1 MNRLITFLLQLISGL
16 KLTRLKPVSPASGL
30 VIISIV
36 LSALL
41 IYLQPSPLVQDWEQR
56 FQSNFHLFSTFFGTP
71 KSGVSPIVVV
81 LINDDSLPEGTP
93 RSPINRHWLGSLI
106 NRLSDHRPALIGLN
120 ILLDRPLNPADDQT
134 LSRAI
139 ADSGHVVIRNDSNY
153 PALAR
158 FRDAALDYG
167 NLRFRFDSSGSVQ
180 EICHSSLTCRGNRFF
195 HARLLKQ
202 INTIPAFKHDIAAAE
217 PQNWL
222 RINFSGNRQ
231 LSEGGQSVRFPI
243 FYANEL
249 DQVPAGALQ
258 GKIVL
263 IGTGFPDLYPLY
275 RTPLAADEQFLQET
289 EILARVVDMFL
300 GNRLIKPLPFIWPGV
315 IMLAVFLGLSFL
327 LSRKGILRGV
337 WFTAIALPILF
348 LAAAVALTF
357 YRVEVPFVLPA
368 VMLSLFLGIG
378 IIQQTLQERFS
389 RLMAELSLKDAKIDF
404 LTNELHTHHLFN
416 ELSRLN
422 VMIGQHPESARAYLV
437 EFAELLRASLKYGD
451 QSRVPVKVQMDYLE
465 TYLQQQGIIQGDKFQ
480 FFIDIKG
487 DFEEAHAPWH
497 VFFPLV
503 ENAVKQSEAVWRA
516 QPNQPAKIEIVLWKE
531 GNRVHFRV
539 TNPYLPD
546 AGIQST
552 GKGLENLENRL
563 KWSYPR
569 GGYKLSGSS
578 HAQIWTADLELP
590 LS

>member
-1 MNRLITFLLQLISGL
+1 MNRLIAFLRQLISGL
-16 KLTRLKPVSPASGL
+16 KLTRLKPVSPVSGL
-30 VIISIV
+30 VILSIG

-56 FQSNFHLFSTFFGTP
+56 FQSNFHLFKSFFSTPESGT
-71 KSGVSPIVVV
+71 SPIVVV
-81 LINDDSLPEGTP
+81 LINDNSLPEGTS
-93 RSPINRHWLGSLI
+93 RSPIDRQWLGSLI
-106 NRLSDHRPALIGLN
+106 NRISGHRPALIGLN

-139 ADSGHVVIRNDSNY
+139 ADSGRVVIRSDSNY
-153 PALAR
+153 PAQAR
-158 FRDAALDYG
+158 FKNAALDYG
-167 NLRFRFDSSGSVQ
+167 NLRFRFDSSGAVQ
-180 EICHSSLTCRGNRFF
+180 EICHSSLTCRGGRFF
-195 HARLLKQ
+195 HTRLLKQ
-202 INTIPAFKHDIAAAE
+202 ISSIPAFRHDITSTK
-217 PQNWL
+217 PQDWL
-222 RINFSGNRQ
+222 RINFSTSRQ
-231 LSEGGQSVRFPI
+231 LPGGAQSVRFRV

-249 DQVPAGALQ
+249 DQIPDGVLQ
-258 GKIVL
+258 DKIVL

-289 EILARVVDMFL
+289 EILGRVVDMFL
-300 GNRLIKPLPFIWPGV
+300 GNRLIIPLPYIWSGL

-327 LSRKGILRGV
+327 LSTHGILGGV

-348 LAAAVALTF
+348 LAAAVAFTF
-357 YRVEVPFVLPA
+357 RVEVPFVLPA

-378 IIQQTLQERFS
+378 MIQQTLQERFF
-389 RLMAELSLKDAKIDF
+389 RLMAELNLKDAKIDF

-465 TYLQQQGIIQGDKFQ
+465 TYLQQQGIIHGDQFQ
-480 FFIDIKG
+480 FSIDIKG
-487 DFEEAHAPWH
+487 NFEKAHAPWH

-503 ENAVKQSEAVWRA
+503 ENAVKQSEALWRT
-516 QPNQPAKIEIVLWKE
+516 QPKQSAKIEIALRKE

-546 AGIQST
+546 AGIEST

-569 GGYKLSGSS
+569 GGYKLSGNS